1 MKDIYYNAVIYVK
14 KGMYVS
20 AIGVENGRIGAVGDR
35 ADMKA
40 WEEEGPAVW
49 HDLEGRFVVP
59 GFVDSHMHLLEYGY
73 SLATVDLASATWS
86 MADVLDRVSG
96 YMADHGES
104 WIVGRG
110 WNHDYFQDEKRF
122 PNRYDLD
129 RVTKGRPAI
138 LYRACGHVA
147 CVNSAA
153 LALAGIT
160 GDSPQPEGGCF
171 DTDENGEPTGVLRE
185 YGINMVSR
193 IIPPP
198 GKEEIKGYILTAMEK
213 LNANGITSVQ
223 SDDLEAFSGVSYE
236 EVINAYRELESQGL
250 MTVKV
255 YEQCLLSG
263 MDTLRDFV
271 SRGYRTGAGSRF
283 FTIGPLKVF
292 TDGSLGAR
300 TALLS
305 RPYADDAEN
314 PDNCGISIY
323 SQEELDEKICFAAE
337 HGLQVAVHA
346 IGDRAM
352 DMTVRAFEKAGT
364 GKEGNRLRHGI
375 VHCQITT
382 KELLKKFQELDLH
395 AYVQSIF
402 LDYDNHIVEDRL
414 GKERAGETYQFKT
427 LLDMGVEVSN
437 GSDAPVENPDV
448 LAGIQCAVTR
458 TTLDGSKAFLPDQ
471 ALSVEEALET
481 YLSLGARASFEE
493 NEKGMLLPGMTA
505 DFTVLA
511 EDLRYCRPERIKD
524 VEVCRT
530 FVDGICVFNGVGGLK
545 RR

>member
-1 MKDIYYNAVIYVK
+1 MKDIYYNAVIYVE

-20 AIGVENGRIGAVGDR
+20 AIGVEDGRIGAVGER
-35 ADMKA
+35 ADMEA
-40 WEEEGPAVW
+40 WVKEDPAAW
-49 HDLEGRFVVP
+49 HDLKGCFVVP

-73 SLATVDLASATWS
+73 GLTTVNLASATSS
-86 MADVLDRVSG
+86 MASVLDRVSE
-96 YMADHGES
+96 YMAAYEETRGG

-129 RVTKGRPAI
+129 RVTGDRPGI
-138 LYRACGHVA
+138 LFRACGHVA
-147 CVNSAA
+147 CANSAA
-153 LALAGIT
+153 LAAAGIT

-171 DTDENGEPTGVLRE
+171 DVDGKGEPTGVLRE

-193 IIPPP
+193 IIPSP
-198 GKEEIKGYILTAMEK
+198 GKEEIKEYILTAMKK
-213 LNANGITSVQ
+213 LNAYGITSVQ
-223 SDDLEAFSGVSYE
+223 SDDLEAFPGVSYE
-236 EVINAYRELESQGL
+236 AVLDAYRELESQGL

-263 MDTLRDFV
+263 MDILRDFV
-271 SRGYRTGAGSRF
+271 SKGYRTGAGSRF

-300 TALLS
+300 TAFLS

-314 PDNCGISIY
+314 PGNCGISIY
-323 SQEELDEKICFAAE
+323 SQEELDEKICFASE

-346 IGDRAM
+346 IGDQAM

-364 GKEGNRLRHGI
+364 AKEGNRLRHGI

-395 AYVQSIF
+395 AYVQSVF

-414 GKERAGETYQFKT
+414 GKERAADTYQFKT
-427 LLDMGVEVSN
+427 LLDMGVDVSN
-437 GSDAPVENPDV
+437 GSDAPVENPHV

-458 TTLDGSKAFLPDQ
+458 TTLDGSKIFLPDQ

-481 YLSLGARASFEE
+481 YSSIGARASFEE
-493 NEKGMLLPGMTA
+493 DEKGRLLPGMTA

-511 EDLRYCRPERIKD
+511 EDLRYCGPGRIKD
-524 VEVCRT
+524 VKVYQT
-530 FVDGICVFNGVGGLK
+530 FVDGICVFDGSCA
-545 RR
+545 

>member
-14 KGMYVS
+14 NGMYAS
-20 AIGVENGRIGAVGDR
+20 AVGVEDGRIGAVGDR
-35 ADMKA
+35 ADMEA
-40 WEEEGPAVW
+40 WVKEDPAVW
-49 HDLEGRFVVP
+49 HDLEGRFVAP

-73 SLATVDLASATWS
+73 GLTTVDLASATSS
-86 MADVLDRVSG
+86 MASMLDRVSE
-96 YMADHGES
+96 YMIDHGEARGG

-129 RVTKGRPAI
+129 RVTGDRPGI
-138 LYRACGHVA
+138 LFRACGHVA

-153 LALAGIT
+153 LAAAGIT
-160 GDSPQPEGGCF
+160 RDTPQPEGGCF
-171 DTDENGEPTGVLRE
+171 DVDEKGEPTGVLRE

-193 IIPPP
+193 IIPSP
-198 GKEEIKGYILTAMEK
+198 GKEEIKEYILTAMKK
-213 LNANGITSVQ
+213 LNAYGITSVQ
-223 SDDLEAFSGVSYE
+223 SDDLEAFPGVSYE
-236 EVINAYRELESQGL
+236 LVLDAYRELESQGL

-271 SRGYRTGAGSRF
+271 SKGYRTGVGSRF

-300 TALLS
+300 TAFLS

-323 SQEELDEKICFAAE
+323 SQEELNEKICFASE
-337 HGLQVAVHA
+337 HGLQAAVHA

-352 DMTVRAFEKAGT
+352 DMTIRAFEKAGT
-364 GKEGNRLRHGI
+364 AKEGNRLRHGI

-382 KELLKKFQELDLH
+382 KELLKKFQELNLH
-395 AYVQSIF
+395 AYIQSIF

-414 GKERAGETYQFKT
+414 GKERAADTYQFKT
-427 LLDMGVEVSN
+427 LLDMGVDVSN

-458 TTLDGSKAFLPDQ
+458 TTLDGSRTFLPDQ

-481 YLSLGARASFEE
+481 YSSIGARASFEE
-493 NEKGMLLPGMTA
+493 DEKGMLLPGMTA

-511 EDLRYCRPERIKD
+511 EDLRYCGPGRIKD
-524 VEVCRT
+524 VRVCRT
-530 FVDGICVFNGVGGLK
+530 FVDGICVFDGRGA
-545 RR
+545 